1 MSTMSQELISFFAKL
16 NKEDF
21 LSILKA
27 AIKDH
32 DVKSLIANLQEKNL
46 EIPENLASE
55 LIEQIGDPVNEGALK
70 QLAAGYYPGM
80 DELDWKYFSQ
90 HPEYEVGC
98 CRP

>member
-1 MSTMSQELISFFAKL
+1 MSTMSQELTSFFAKL

-27 AIKDH
+27 AIKNR
-32 DVKSLIANLQEKNL
+32 DVKSLVENLKEKNV

-55 LIEQIGDPVNEGALK
+55 LLAQLGDPVEEEALK

-90 HPEYEVGC
+90 HPEYGVGLS
-98 CRP
+98 R